1 MDVGRVEGVRADVDT
16 RYKLAWRLPLSAA
29 NDLFTLP
36 IHCGGLGF
44 KTPLEI
50 MTQELGGHLQRCM
63 GHYDVVRQITVKELG
78 EAKDE
83 KLCKSF
89 LELQEEMKL

>member
-1 MDVGRVEGVRADVDT
+1 MWIRG
-16 RYKLAWRLPLSAA
+16 YKLAWGLPLSAA